1 MFLCSS
7 KREAGYSHSE
17 VIGCHDDRL
26 GESAMENAG
35 KWTTKKRERGLAVF
49 FHEASELLAVANG
62 LRAAWR

>member
-1 MFLCSS
+1 MFSCSS

-17 VIGCHDDRL
+17 VRGCTTIASVKAQWKTP
-26 GESAMENAG
+26 E
-35 KWTTKKRERGLAVF
+35 KWTTKKKGAGLAVF